1 MQVWFMGVFWAVI
14 TTFTLK
20 ELLQKDMIYVGSYIL
35 FYDGLSSMQEV
46 RLTIKKRAF
55 PSHGRVRLHESK
67 LTDLGIVNG
76 DHVDLINETA
86 KKTVTVTVISDT
98 MVGKDEIR
106 VSEED
111 LKSLGLKEGEEVS
124 VKKSLGLKEKLSKTS
139 GDVATGAK
147 KVGGDVATG
156 AKKAGTAV
164 GKAAGSAADTVKK
177 KVKGKDNL

>member
-1 MQVWFMGVFWAVI
+1 
-14 TTFTLK
+14 
-20 ELLQKDMIYVGSYIL
+20 
-35 FYDGLSSMQEV
+35 MQEV

-124 VKKSLGLKEKLSKTS
+124 VKKSLGLKEKLSKSTA
-139 GDVATGAK
+139 DVSA
-147 KVGGDVATG
+147 G
-156 AKKAGTAV
+156 AKKAGAAV

-177 KVKGKDNL
+177 KVKGKDDL